1 MQPSPKG
8 GLIRTPFLFLLI
20 IPVLLL
26 GCTSEAAGPDASA
39 AIRPDFL
46 VRNPEAADL
55 NNNGFVCS
63 QESSGSSLK
72 PMPNF
77 PGVYVDDSFD
87 TGRFFQGCPPSYVRI
102 SI

>member
-1 MQPSPKG
+1 MDSLPSTSCNLYQGWPHAYA
-8 GLIRTPFLFLLI
+8 LLFPLI

-55 NNNGFVCS
+55 NNNGFV
-63 QESSGSSLK
+63 
-72 PMPNF
+72 F
-77 PGVYVDDSFD
+77 PGILRIFFEIDAQFP
-87 TGRFFQGCPPSYVRI
+87 GRLR
-102 SI
+102 